1 MTTTSEALSYEEAL
15 LENFQLKSEIAHLKK
30 QVEWFRNYLFGKK
43 SERNVSQINEEQ
55 LTFEGF
61 EVEKPQEE
69 TQTVP
74 AHKRTKPKQ
83 KGEEKISL
91 PPDLPVEQ
99 TILDIPEEKKICSQ
113 TGEKLVKI
121 GEEVTHKLAFKPG
134 SYFIKEI
141 IRPKYAHPKKEEAG
155 ILTAELPS
163 SIIPKCR
170 ADESFL
176 SVILTQKFADH
187 MPLYRISE
195 MYARNGVKI
204 SHKLLSQWVV
214 RIGIELEPLYHEL
227 RRKIL
232 EGKELFIDE
241 SPLKMQEKKKAKTV
255 YMWVLA
261 GGNGYKLYD
270 FRETRCHDNAF
281 EILAHYKGVVHSDK
295 YGAYEV
301 LAQKK
306 KITWAP
312 CWSHIRRKFFEAHT
326 DPPFRD
332 WVLRKIRYLFML
344 ERVAWA
350 RSPNERLQIRREKE
364 EPIIDELIER
374 IKKRLVEGKDLPKSS
389 LRQAICYFSGLIP
402 YLKTY
407 LRHPNARLD
416 NNTAERA
423 VRPLAIGR
431 KNWMFVG
438 SPKGGKAAAVLLS
451 LVQTCRAL
459 DINPQEY
466 LEDVMRRIM
475 DHPANKLSELLPDQW
490 ALSKESHS

>member
-1 MTTTSEALSYEEAL
+1 MTTAISYEEAMIKL
-15 LENFQLKSEIAHLKK
+15 FQKELEIAHLKK
-30 QVEWFRNYLFGKK
+30 QIEWFRNYLFGKK
-43 SERNVSQINEEQ
+43 SERIISDVHEEQ

-61 EVEKPQEE
+61 EVEKLQEE
-69 TQTVP
+69 TKTVP
-74 AHKRTKPKQ
+74 SHERRKPKC
-83 KGEEKISL
+83 KGEEKIIL
-91 PPDLPVEQ
+91 PPNLPVEQ
-99 TILDIPEEKKICSQ
+99 TILDLPEEKKICPE
-113 TGEKLVKI
+113 TGEALVKI
-121 GEEVTHKLAFKPG
+121 GEEITHKLAFKPG

-141 IRPKYAHPKKEEAG
+141 IRPKYAHPKKEEIG
-155 ILTAELPS
+155 ILTQELPS

-187 MPLYRISE
+187 LPLYRISE
-195 MYARNGVKI
+195 MYARNGVQI

-214 RIGIELEPLYHEL
+214 RIGLELEPLYNEL
-227 RRKIL
+227 KRKIL
-232 EGKELFIDE
+232 DGDILFIDE
-241 SPLKMQEKKKAKTV
+241 SPLKMQEKQKAKTV
-255 YMWVLA
+255 YMWVLVDEK
-261 GGNGYKLYD
+261 GHRLYD
-270 FRETRCHDNAF
+270 FRESRCHDHAF
-281 EILAHYKGVVHSDK
+281 EILAHYNGVVHSDK

-306 KITWAP
+306 QIMWSP
-312 CWSHIRRKFFEAHT
+312 CYSHIRRKFFEADT

-344 ERVAWA
+344 ERVAWE
-350 RSPNERLQIRREKE
+350 RTPEERLRIRRDKE
-364 EPIIDELIER
+364 EPIINELIDK
-374 IKKRLVEGKDLPKSS
+374 IKKRLIEGKDLPKSP
-389 LRQAICYFSGLIP
+389 LRQALGYFCGLIP

-407 LRHPNARLD
+407 ILYPNARLD
-416 NNTAERA
+416 NNMAERA

-431 KNWMFVG
+431 KNWIFVG

-475 DHPANKLSELLPDQW
+475 NHSANKLAELLPDQW
-490 ALSKESHS
+490 KLTKKSYS